1 MLEHLKIKVCE
12 AYKALNKNDRASDG
26 FVSAIDRKD
35 DLIVVPPAYEIAD
48 LTYED
53 MLVVDLVGNLI
64 EGDGEVPSEV
74 VAHAEIYSRF
84 DKIESI
90 AQTYFTYSTA
100 FAQTG
105 RDIPFYGAYH
115 GARYYGDIPCIPL
128 SEDDFMLD
136 GDGDKNEFMRTVGK
150 SVAEQM
156 HGFNFVEM
164 PACLIESIGLMSFG
178 TTPQEALRVAYTTEK
193 VAKIAYVCEKMQ
205 PQIDSARPELLDLIF
220 DGKNI
225 K

>member
-12 AYKALNKNDRASDG
+12 AYKALNKNGYASEG
-26 FVSAIDRKD
+26 FVSAIDRGD

-53 MLVVDLVGNLI
+53 MLVVDLVGNVI
-64 EGDGEVPSEV
+64 EGDGDVPSEV
-74 VAHAEIYSRF
+74 VAHAEIYSKF
-84 DKIESI
+84 NKIESI

-115 GARYYGDIPCIPL
+115 GARYYGDIPCIL
-128 SEDDFMLD
+128 LADEDFMIE
-136 GDGDKNEFMRTVGK
+136 GDSDKNEFMREVGRTI
-150 SVAEQM
+150 AEQM
-156 HGFNFVEM
+156 QGFNFVEM
-164 PACLIESIGLMSFG
+164 PACLIESIGLVSFG

-193 VAKIAYVCEKMQ
+193 VAKTAYVCEKLQ
-205 PQIDSARPELLDLIF
+205 PQIQPARPELLDLVF
-220 DGKNI
+220 DGKNP

>member
-12 AYKALNKNDRASDG
+12 AYKALNKNSFASEG
-26 FVSAIDRKD
+26 FVSVIDRND
-35 DLIVVPPAYEIAD
+35 ELIVVPPAYESAD

-53 MLVVDLVGNLI
+53 MLVVDLVGNVI
-64 EGDGEVPSEV
+64 EGDGDVPSEV

-84 DKIESI
+84 AKIHSI

-100 FAQTG
+100 FAQVG

-115 GARYYGDIPCIPL
+115 GARYYGDIPCIQL
-128 SEDDFMLD
+128 SDDEFAVED
-136 GDGDKNEFMRTVGK
+136 DKNEFMRLVGN
-150 SVAEQM
+150 SVGEQM
-156 HGFNFVEM
+156 QGFNFVEM
-164 PACLIESIGLMSFG
+164 PACLIESIGMLSFG

-193 VAKIAYVCEKMQ
+193 VAKTAYVCEKMQ
-205 PQIDSARPELLDLIF
+205 PQIEPARPELLDLVF
-220 DGKNI
+220 DGKNV

>member
-12 AYKALNKNDRASDG
+12 AYKALNKGGYASEG
-26 FVSAIDRKD
+26 FVSVIDRTD
-35 DLIVVPPAYEIAD
+35 ELIVVPPAFESAD

-53 MLVVDLVGNLI
+53 MLVVDLVGNVI
-64 EGDGEVPSEV
+64 EGDGDVPGEV

-84 DKIESI
+84 TKIQSI

-128 SEDDFMLD
+128 SDDVFMVD
-136 GDGDKNEFMRTVGK
+136 GDSDKNEFMREVGK
-150 SVAEQM
+150 SVADQM
-156 HGFNFVEM
+156 QGFNFVEM
-164 PACLIESIGLMSFG
+164 PACLIETVGLVSFG

-205 PQIDSARPELLDLIF
+205 PQIEPARPELLDLVF

>member
-12 AYKALNKNDRASDG
+12 AYRILNEKGLASDG
-26 FVSAIDRKD
+26 FVSAIDRND
-35 DLIVVPPAYEIAD
+35 DLIVVPPAFETAE

-53 MLVVDLVGNLI
+53 MLVVDLVGNVI
-64 EGDGEVPSEV
+64 EGDGDVPCEV

-84 DKIESI
+84 NKIESI

-100 FAQTG
+100 FAQAC

-115 GARYYGDIPCIPL
+115 GTRYYGDIPCILL
-128 SEDDFMLD
+128 SDDDFMVEKD
-136 GDGDKNEFMRTVGK
+136 CDKDEFMRSVGR

-156 HGFNFVEM
+156 QGFNFVEM
-164 PACLIESIGLMSFG
+164 PACLIGSIGLLSFG

-193 VAKIAYVCEKMQ
+193 VAKTAYVSEKLQ
-205 PQIDSARPELLDLIF
+205 PQIDPARPELLELTF
-220 DGKNI
+220 NGKN
-225 K
+225 KN